1 MMKDCEPYSVL
12 LPFRVKAIRDSLRHD
27 FMRAFE
33 HSDVLLGPTTP
44 TTAYKLGA
52 WASKGAQS
60 YEDDVFCVPA
70 SLAGLPAISL
80 PCGLTSNRYI
90 YMCVCV

>member
-1 MMKDCEPYSVL
+1 
-12 LPFRVKAIRDSLRHD
+12 
-27 FMRAFE
+27 MRAFE
-33 HSDVLLGPTTP
+33 LSDVLLGPTTP

-52 WASKGAQS
+52 YTSRGVQS

-80 PCGLTSNRYI
+80 PCGLMSSRCVRIYI
-90 YMCVCV
+90 YIWDQRLVM